1 MTLDSSHTLTARFL
15 DLTLDQFLVT
25 PLYTNVFYHDNDL
38 IHSDLRQSV
47 IHVSDSPKAVAIK
60 TTYVLPDADRLG
72 TLRVGGSLGKVFV
85 VVDDSLFLCLSLLNK
100 IMDIFTP
107 FLGSAPAVAPSSPTI
122 RSAQPSSLFPLTSLL
137 SPNSL
142 NAAYRVAEGIPLQSR
157 EGVSSVQSRE
167 GVGLVQSR
175 EGVASV
181 QNREGIPSVQNHE
194 GIPSLQVTERIHSI
208 QNQERTQPFQNQEG
222 ILSLPPVPTGPQTSD
237 SPEHTSTPE
246 EKVAAP
252 KTHGYED
259 IEVQVVSEGVEVSM
273 YKLLNSALFVKG
285 RRDEQSLLFHFFFTS
300 TLGFRKTPNSSVLS
314 VSVND
319 ASLEYG
325 GKESSHVLLS
335 KEASEMSGLDEDL
348 DLVRVE
354 IRNKDEI
361 NVDVNLLT
369 VSVEPDSLMNVATSI
384 LNVVSCSP
392 SDA

>member
-157 EGVSSVQSRE
+157 EGVASVQSRE
-167 GVGLVQSR
+167 G
-175 EGVASV
+175 
-181 QNREGIPSVQNHE
+181 IPSLQNHE

-252 KTHGYED
+252 KAHGYED

>member
-157 EGVSSVQSRE
+157 EGV
-167 GVGLVQSR
+167 GLVQSR
-175 EGVASV
+175 EG
-181 QNREGIPSVQNHE
+181 IPSLQNHE
-194 GIPSLQVTERIHSI
+194 GIPSLQVTERIHSF

-354 IRNKDEI
+354 VRNKDEI

-384 LNVVSCSP
+384 LNVTSCSP
-392 SDA
+392 SDM

>member
-157 EGVSSVQSRE
+157 EGV
-167 GVGLVQSR
+167 GLVQSR
-175 EGVASV
+175 EG
-181 QNREGIPSVQNHE
+181 IPSLQNHE
-194 GIPSLQVTERIHSI
+194 GIPSLQVTERIHSF

>member
-1 MTLDSSHTLTARFL
+1 M
-15 DLTLDQFLVT
+15 
-25 PLYTNVFYHDNDL
+25 
-38 IHSDLRQSV
+38 
-47 IHVSDSPKAVAIK
+47 
-60 TTYVLPDADRLG
+60 
-72 TLRVGGSLGKVFV
+72 FV

-157 EGVSSVQSRE
+157 EGV
-167 GVGLVQSR
+167 GLVQSR

-181 QNREGIPSVQNHE
+181 QSREGIPSLQNHE
-194 GIPSLQVTERIHSI
+194 GIPSLQVTERIHSF